1 MHVIRDIPFS
11 GQLNCR
17 LQIAG
22 VDIDTVVDSGAR
34 ASHVGKWLAC
44 NLGIWK
50 TVMKMKVQQAD
61 GSILEGNIDVNT
73 SFTVLDTSP
82 LLRKL
87 VIDVNV
93 LDNGNERIIWG

>member
-1 MHVIRDIPFS
+1 
-11 GQLNCR
+11 
-17 LQIAG
+17 
-22 VDIDTVVDSGAR
+22 
-34 ASHVGKWLAC
+34 
-44 NLGIWK
+44 
-50 TVMKMKVQQAD
+50 MKMKVQQAD